1 MCGCQQWLDGYS
13 SPLCVLFAQL
23 CLTLRPHGRQ
33 PARLLRPWN
42 SPGKNTGVGCHF
54 LLQGIFSTQG
64 SNVGLPHGGQILY
77 CLSHQRGPSIKEK
90 RFKMAKHLL
99 TALEVSFG
107 HTHTPSFQSF
117 SRSILVFP
125 RESNPP
131 LHILRKQFPQI
142 SSLGRNKSI

>member
-107 HTHTPSFQSF
+107 HTHTLQAFSLFQGPSLSSQERVTLPYTFWGNSF
-117 SRSILVFP
+117 LKS
-125 RESNPP
+125 P
-131 LHILRKQFPQI
+131 L
-142 SSLGRNKSI
+142 